1 MYLEEFTDREI
12 KKAASELFY
21 KNEENFR
28 CFIKEIEVDRDF
40 GTVTLQ
46 ISESKNGPVWEETK
60 DFEDIE
66 PFVKIDDDFYYDK
79 Y

>member
-12 KKAASELFY
+12 KQAASELFH
-21 KNEENFR
+21 KNEENLG
-28 CFIKEIEVDRDF
+28 CFIKEIEVDRNF

-66 PFVKIDDDFYYDK
+66 PFVKIDDDFYYNK